1 MEDKYS
7 VATFDRDGFHEF
19 DVSSRIEH
27 EVRAPPTP
35 PPFYGVTKF
44 PSRLGPASVQ
54 EACQRQHDGAMTLS
68 FAASRG
74 KGKMTVVL
82 TVLGIGMLALAIY
95 HARTDVVVKRRIE
108 ALKAEAER
116 ELRSLRAKQ

>member
-1 MEDKYS
+1 
-7 VATFDRDGFHEF
+7 
-19 DVSSRIEH
+19 
-27 EVRAPPTP
+27 
-35 PPFYGVTKF
+35 
-44 PSRLGPASVQ
+44 
-54 EACQRQHDGAMTLS
+54 
-68 FAASRG
+68 
-74 KGKMTVVL
+74 MTVVL

>member
-1 MEDKYS
+1 M
-7 VATFDRDGFHEF
+7 
-19 DVSSRIEH
+19 SSRIEH
-27 EVRAPPTP
+27 EVDARRLRR
-35 PPFYGVTKF
+35 PFYGVTKF
-44 PSRLGPASVQ
+44 PSRLRPASVQ

-95 HARTDVVVKRRIE
+95 HARTDVVVGRRIE
-108 ALKAEAER
+108 TLRREAER
-116 ELRSLRAKQ
+116 ELRSLKVKR